1 MAKRVSQLWSQVED
15 DEGRRRQIL
24 DMLNHHNDG
33 SMRDVTFDDVTRDDA
48 CEVTYNDDF
57 TRSDAYDSCDAQF
70 GHASIGGGVGS
81 SSDESTTDKQFFGDE
96 ASPDSRPN
104 HESGSSRF
112 QFDASQAA
120 SPQEPLDLELDH
132 MTHVDHFIEPE
143 SSVAVEEQL
152 QWEERVHFDALL
164 SVSQG
169 PTNYTAKRFCPN

>member
-15 DEGRRRQIL
+15 DDDRRRQIL

-48 CEVTYNDDF
+48 CEVTYNDE
-57 TRSDAYDSCDAQF
+57 T
-70 GHASIGGGVGS
+70 
-81 SSDESTTDKQFFGDE
+81 
-96 ASPDSRPN
+96 SPDSRPN

-120 SPQEPLDLELDH
+120 SPQDPLDLELDH